1 MPHVFY
7 WIFFNVFVLIILAF
21 DLGVFHRKAHVVS
34 FKESILWTIFW
45 ITLALSFNLIIYIW
59 QGTEPALDFLTGYLI
74 EKSLSIDNIFV
85 ILLIFKYTQVPD
97 QYQHRVLFWGI
108 LGALVMRAVFIFLG
122 IELIE
127 RFHWIIYIFGAFL
140 VVIGIKMAVRKE
152 TKVDPDNNFL
162 INLVKRFIPATPKYD
177 GDKFF
182 TTIDHKRHMTPL
194 FFSLLMIETTDL
206 IFAVDSIPAILAIT
220 TDRFIVYTSN
230 VFAIMGLRSLYFAFA
245 GLMQKFRYLHYGLAA
260 ILVFVGVKMI
270 LTDIFKIPTVMALV
284 VVIGILIISILGSA
298 IVEQRKNYK
307 KY

>member
-1 MPHVFY
+1 MTCFLFKLYASCFY

-177 GDKFF
+177 GDKF
-182 TTIDHKRHMTPL
+182 L
-194 FFSLLMIETTDL
+194 
-206 IFAVDSIPAILAIT
+206 
-220 TDRFIVYTSN
+220 
-230 VFAIMGLRSLYFAFA
+230 
-245 GLMQKFRYLHYGLAA
+245 Q
-260 ILVFVGVKMI
+260 
-270 LTDIFKIPTVMALV
+270 
-284 VVIGILIISILGSA
+284 
-298 IVEQRKNYK
+298 Q
-307 KY
+307 